1 MSQTKTLPDQIADLL
16 IALMF
21 TEDLNAGDKLPP
33 ERQLAD
39 MLGVDRTSL
48 RMALRTLIRMNAAS
62 SVQGS
67 GIRIN
72 DYHRDCGLDF
82 LDNLYRIP
90 ELELGGIF
98 LSEGLSIFK
107 RAVPMAIRLAVEQAR
122 EHPNPERRQSIINQ
136 MSYLYQALHNG
147 ESAVT
152 LAMLEVDLT
161 DAIAAAS
168 GNPFMRAA
176 FNSSKRI
183 RTLLTQKL
191 YEFID
196 IKAHFDFYIT
206 TLNHLQNNQNHDDI
220 VNTYFKYI
228 DELTQPLEQ
237 HLHTLP
243 PKPALT
249 LSPLHND
256 RNIIE
261 LSSLIKR

>member
-1 MSQTKTLPDQIADLL
+1 MSHTKTLPDQIADLL
-16 IALMF
+16 IALIF

-39 MLGVDRTSL
+39 ILGVDRTSL

-72 DYHRDCGLDF
+72 DYHQDCGLDF

-90 ELELGGIF
+90 ELELGGLF

-107 RAVPMAIRLAVEQAR
+107 RAVPMAIRLAFEQAR
-122 EHPNPERRQSIINQ
+122 EHPSPTRRQNIINQ
-136 MSYLYQALHNG
+136 MNYLYQALNNG
-147 ESAVT
+147 QPSAS
-152 LAMLEVDLT
+152 LAILEVNLT
-161 DAIAAAS
+161 DAVAAAS

-196 IKAHFDFYIT
+196 VKAHFDFYIT
-206 TLNHLQNNQNHDDI
+206 TLNHLQENQNHDDI
-220 VNTYFKYI
+220 VNMYFKYI
-228 DELTQPLEQ
+228 DELTLPLEQ
-237 HLHTLP
+237 HLNTLS
-243 PKPALT
+243 PKPTLT
-249 LSPLHND
+249 KSPLHND
-256 RNIIE
+256 RNIVQ
-261 LSSLIKR
+261 LSPLIRR